1 MAKTATMHENFS
13 ILVVD
18 DFPPF
23 LDTLAEVLDARV
35 FEVETANSW
44 SEALEILQDH
54 QEDILL
60 MEVNMPDMNGVQLYQ
75 EARKIQPGLTAIL
88 MTAYAADD
96 MIKQAMAEGITTILD
111 KSLDIGFLIVLFSA
125 IQKIKLHSQ

>member
-1 MAKTATMHENFS
+1 
-13 ILVVD
+13 
-18 DFPPF
+18 
-23 LDTLAEVLDARV
+23 
-35 FEVETANSW
+35 
-44 SEALEILQDH
+44 
-54 QEDILL
+54 

>member
-35 FEVETANSW
+35 FEVETANS
-44 SEALEILQDH
+44 
-54 QEDILL
+54 
-60 MEVNMPDMNGVQLYQ
+60 
-75 EARKIQPGLTAIL
+75 
-88 MTAYAADD
+88 
-96 MIKQAMAEGITTILD
+96 
-111 KSLDIGFLIVLFSA
+111 
-125 IQKIKLHSQ
+125 